1 MKHSLIIRLAACL
14 LLGVLLS
21 ALCFSLSSCEI
32 QPGEMET
39 TVFIATDV
47 HLFSDNLL
55 SEDNQRYTKDKFVS
69 DGRIQEYDYQLMEAL
84 VEQVNAQIPE
94 YLILTGDLT
103 FNGERDSHLEV
114 ARLLSGVNP
123 DTKVLVIPGNHDV
136 YSINAVSVIN
146 DKMEAV
152 DSITSEDFREIY
164 ADFGYE
170 GAVSYD
176 ADSLSYIYA
185 LDDDK
190 WALMLDTSLSRYNE
204 EYDYQIVGGGI
215 EESTLAWLEEK
226 LIYAKENGIDVISFS
241 HHNLLVHN
249 QLFEYNYTMRNSG
262 EVLALFAEYEVKLNF
277 SGHLHIQSIKNTQVD
292 GTTIYDVSG
301 GSLLDYGNRY
311 GRLDIYD
318 NCYSYESKP
327 LPVSEKI
334 REHSFEVFAT
344 KYYYKTFLTYK
355 TSLGAEDAERAT
367 RVLSEINAYYF
378 DGSYEQIRSLV
389 WKNRA
394 LIGLIERNTKDY
406 DSSYVSSII
415 NVERENQHS
424 ILIER

>member
-1 MKHSLIIRLAACL
+1 MKHSLLIRLAACL

-32 QPGEMET
+32 QPGERET

-136 YSINAVSVIN
+136 YSINAVSVIK

-152 DSITSEDFREIY
+152 DSITAEDFREIY

-185 LDDDK
+185 LDNDK
-190 WALMLDTSLSRYNE
+190 WALMLDTSLSRYTRPP
-204 EYDYQIVGGGI
+204 
-215 EESTLAWLEEK
+215 S
-226 LIYAKENGIDVISFS
+226 
-241 HHNLLVHN
+241 LVSRKRW
-249 QLFEYNYTMRNSG
+249 F
-262 EVLALFAEYEVKLNF
+262 
-277 SGHLHIQSIKNTQVD
+277 
-292 GTTIYDVSG
+292 
-301 GSLLDYGNRY
+301 
-311 GRLDIYD
+311 RLM
-318 NCYSYESKP
+318 
-327 LPVSEKI
+327 PVSCMARQTI
-334 REHSFEVFAT
+334 S
-344 KYYYKTFLTYK
+344 
-355 TSLGAEDAERAT
+355 
-367 RVLSEINAYYF
+367 
-378 DGSYEQIRSLV
+378 
-389 WKNRA
+389 
-394 LIGLIERNTKDY
+394 
-406 DSSYVSSII
+406 
-415 NVERENQHS
+415 
-424 ILIER
+424 